1 MLPLRSLMQGLGV
14 SGLYAG
20 SCLAQ
25 REPPNMD
32 RRDGPAVLFYEIS
45 FEKEPAKKLAALE
58 KFAVLYPTDQSI
70 GWIYDQTYK
79 ILVETNHSDRAILIA
94 EKLLAIDPEDLDLA
108 YENLKRA
115 EEKKDP
121 ALVRKWAQITG
132 VVASRTIATPRDTE
146 TGKRRLD
153 LARQVATYVEYLAY
167 AEILATTA
175 RPRKLEFM
183 EEFLKASPNS
193 SYAPAVQRL
202 WFATLRESDPPKA
215 LAVAEQMIAADQANE
230 DVLMSVAE
238 NYAQKD
244 KEPDKVVAYAEKAI
258 LLIDRAGPAEKKAA
272 LSGRANWLVGSISM
286 QQNNYAQ
293 ADKSIRAALPYLKS
307 DARLTSTALFYL
319 GWANYKLGNITEA
332 IRFTQDCTRIKGP
345 FQEQAVKN
353 LAVIRSEKPGR

>member
-1 MLPLRSLMQGLGV
+1 MLPLRSLMQGLVV

-79 ILVETNHSDRAILIA
+79 ILVDANQSDRAMLIA
-94 EKLLAIDPEDLDLA
+94 EKLLAIDPEDLDLV

-167 AEILATTA
+167 AEILA
-175 RPRKLEFM
+175 
-183 EEFLKASPNS
+183 
-193 SYAPAVQRL
+193 
-202 WFATLRESDPPKA
+202 
-215 LAVAEQMIAADQANE
+215 
-230 DVLMSVAE
+230 
-238 NYAQKD
+238 
-244 KEPDKVVAYAEKAI
+244 
-258 LLIDRAGPAEKKAA
+258 
-272 LSGRANWLVGSISM
+272 
-286 QQNNYAQ
+286 
-293 ADKSIRAALPYLKS
+293 
-307 DARLTSTALFYL
+307 
-319 GWANYKLGNITEA
+319 
-332 IRFTQDCTRIKGP
+332 
-345 FQEQAVKN
+345 
-353 LAVIRSEKPGR
+353 